1 MADLDRQV
9 YFDNLLLAD
18 AKAVDLDR
26 QQMQMQNGGVYIPK
40 KEFIKEHKML
50 LKILKSGNRTKRL
63 NEARKQEAE
72 LAKILS

>member
-9 YFDNLLLAD
+9 YFDNLLGLAD
-18 AKAVDLDR
+18 R
-26 QQMQMQNGGVYIPK
+26 QVGGVYIPK

-72 LAKILS
+72 LVAMQPALTSK

>member
-1 MADLDRQV
+1 MADLDRQE

-26 QQMQMQNGGVYIPK
+26 QVYGGVYIPK

>member
-9 YFDNLLLAD
+9 YFDSLLLAD
-18 AKAVDLDR
+18 R
-26 QQMQMQNGGVYIPK
+26 QVYGGVYIPK

>member
-9 YFDNLLLAD
+9 YFDNLLGG
-18 AKAVDLDR
+18 
-26 QQMQMQNGGVYIPK
+26 QQMQMQMHNGGVYIPK

-72 LAKILS
+72 LVAIQPALTSK